1 MKTKYV
7 IGLLA
12 VFLLITALLAAGYQ
26 ISYRHVMERQAAA
39 AEKEAATE
47 SIAAEGEAVKE
58 KKGEEDG
65 YWISY
70 LQGYATVYLSDRTTI
85 YEMTDILLTDLPE
98 EVQQEIA
105 AGKYISTT
113 EELYA
118 FLENYSS

>member
-26 ISYRHVMERQAAA
+26 ISYRHVMESQAAA

-70 LQGYATVYLSDRTTI
+70 LQGYVTVYLSDRTTI

>member
-70 LQGYATVYLSDRTTI
+70 LQG
-85 YEMTDILLTDLPE
+85 
-98 EVQQEIA
+98 
-105 AGKYISTT
+105 
-113 EELYA
+113 
-118 FLENYSS
+118 